1 MRLFI
6 ATTIFFISCLVAK
19 NNYPIVFIHGFMG
32 WGPEEMGDYSYW
44 GGKSNYIKDL
54 TNDGN
59 KIIAVSVGPISS
71 NWDRAVEVFYQLKGG
86 QVDYG
91 SYHSERNKIIRMP
104 DEKSYAGLYPEWNS
118 QNPVHIIGHSMGG
131 QTARML
137 NYLLTHEV
145 SQGNGKKEKSVLLGQ
160 SQSGWIKS
168 ITTISTPHDGTTLT
182 HIITSTIPY
191 VQYFAGI
198 AGLFGNNYFNF
209 DLEQFGIKKQKN
221 ETWLSFITG
230 LKNNSI
236 MKTKNFSAYDL
247 SLVGA
252 KYFNGFSQAS
262 PDIYYFSFVTST
274 TKMDE
279 KTRLQ
284 VPFEDTPLLN
294 KARAKLIGSRS
305 GYWDDG
311 TQTDSSWF
319 ENDGVVNS
327 ISMYGP
333 TTGVNGRDPIIEYEP
348 KDLLITGQWYWT
360 KINQMDH
367 WSVIGHFGS
376 EEKKLRGF
384 KIIKRHVE
392 LLKNL
397 Q

>member
-1 MRLFI
+1 M
-6 ATTIFFISCLVAK
+6 AE
-19 NNYPIVFIHGFMG
+19 NNYPIVLIHGFMG
-32 WGPEEMGDYSYW
+32 WGPEEMGNYSYW

-54 TNDGN
+54 ADDEH
-59 KIIAVSVGPISS
+59 KIMAVSVGPISS
-71 NWDRAVEVFYQLKGG
+71 NWDRAIEAFYQIKGG

-91 SYHSERNKIIRMP
+91 SSHSEKNKIIRMP
-104 DEKSYAGLYPEWNS
+104 NEKNYVGLYPQWSEE
-118 QNPVHIIGHSMGG
+118 NPVHIIGHSMGG

-137 NYLLTHEV
+137 NYLLTQEINNN
-145 SQGNGKKEKSVLLGQ
+145 NGEKEESALLGK
-160 SQSGWIKS
+160 SHLGWIKS
-168 ITTISTPHDGTTLT
+168 ITTISTPHDGTTLS

-198 AGLFGNNYFNF
+198 AGLFGNNYFHF

-221 ETWLSFITG
+221 ETWLNFITG
-230 LKNNSI
+230 LKDNSI
-236 MKTKNFSAYDL
+236 INTKNFSAYDL
-247 SLVGA
+247 SLAGA
-252 KYFNGFSQAS
+252 KDFNGYSQAS
-262 PDIYYFSFVTST
+262 PDVYYFSFITST
-274 TKMDE
+274 TKKDE
-279 KTRLQ
+279 KTSFQ
-284 VPFEDTPLLN
+284 VPFENTPLLN

-311 TQTDSSWF
+311 TQTDSLWF

-327 ISMYGP
+327 ISMFGP
-333 TTGVNGRDPIIEYEP
+333 TTGVNGSDPIIEYDP

-360 KINQMDH
+360 KVNRMDH

-384 KIIKRHVE
+384 KIIKRHIK

>member
-6 ATTIFFISCLVAK
+6 ATIIFFSSFVIAK

-32 WGPEEMGDYSYW
+32 WGPEEMGNYSYW

-54 TNDGN
+54 AEDEH
-59 KIIAVSVGPISS
+59 KIMAVSVGPISS
-71 NWDRAVEVFYQLKGG
+71 NWDRAIEAFYQIKGG

-91 SYHSERNKIIRMP
+91 SNHSEKNKIIRMP
-104 DEKSYAGLYPEWNS
+104 NEKNYVGLYPQWSKE
-118 QNPVHIIGHSMGG
+118 NPIHIIGHSMGG

-137 NYLLTHEV
+137 NYLLIQEIN
-145 SQGNGKKEKSVLLGQ
+145 QNNGEKEESSLLGE
-160 SQSGWIKS
+160 SHLGWIKS
-168 ITTISTPHDGTTLT
+168 ITTISTPHDGTTLS

-198 AGLFGNNYFNF
+198 AGLFGNSYFHF

-230 LKNNSI
+230 LKDNLIIN
-236 MKTKNFSAYDL
+236 TKNFSAYDL
-247 SLVGA
+247 SLPGA
-252 KYFNGFSQAS
+252 KDFNGYSQAS
-262 PDIYYFSFVTST
+262 PDVYYFSFITST
-274 TKMDE
+274 TKKDE
-279 KTRLQ
+279 KTSFH
-284 VPFEDTPLLN
+284 VPFENTPLLN
-294 KARAKLIGSRS
+294 KARSKLIGSRS
-305 GYWDDG
+305 GYWSDG
-311 TQTDSSWF
+311 TQTDSLWF

-327 ISMYGP
+327 ISMFGP
-333 TTGVNGRDPIIEYEP
+333 TTGVNGSDPIIEHDP

-360 KINQMDH
+360 KVDRMDH

-376 EEKKLRGF
+376 EEKKLRGL
-384 KIIKRHVE
+384 KIIKRHIK

>member
-118 QNPVHIIGHSMGG
+118 ENPVHIIGHSMGG

>member
-1 MRLFI
+1 
-6 ATTIFFISCLVAK
+6 VAK

-118 QNPVHIIGHSMGG
+118 ENPVHIIGHSMGG

>member
-1 MRLFI
+1 
-6 ATTIFFISCLVAK
+6 VAK

-104 DEKSYAGLYPEWNS
+104 DEKSYVGLYPEWNS
-118 QNPVHIIGHSMGG
+118 ENPVHIIGHSMGG

-145 SQGNGKKEKSVLLGQ
+145 SQGNGKKEKSALLGQ

>member
-104 DEKSYAGLYPEWNS
+104 DEKSYVGLYPEWNS
-118 QNPVHIIGHSMGG
+118 ENPVHIIGHSMGG

-145 SQGNGKKEKSVLLGQ
+145 SQGNGKKEKSALLGQ

>member
-1 MRLFI
+1 LRLFI

-104 DEKSYAGLYPEWNS
+104 DEKSYVGLYPEWNS
-118 QNPVHIIGHSMGG
+118 ENPVHIIGHSMGG

-145 SQGNGKKEKSVLLGQ
+145 SQGNGKKEKSALLGQ

>member
-1 MRLFI
+1 LKFFQNTLLFLISFGI
-6 ATTIFFISCLVAK
+6 AE
-19 NNYPIVFIHGFMG
+19 NNYPVVFIHGFMG
-32 WGPEEMGDYSYW
+32 WGPGEMGDYSYW
-44 GGKSNYIKDL
+44 GGKNNYIKDL
-54 TNDGN
+54 EEEGHQ
-59 KIIAVSVGPISS
+59 IFAVSVGPISS
-71 NWDRAVEVFYQLKGG
+71 NWDRAVEAFYQIKGG

-91 SYHSERNKIIRMP
+91 SSHSENNKIIRMP
-104 DEKSYAGLYPEWNS
+104 KGKSYAGLYPQWSNE
-118 QNPVHIIGHSMGG
+118 NPVHLIGHSMGG

-137 NYLLTHEV
+137 HYLLTQEIN
-145 SQGNGKKEKSVLLGQ
+145 QNNNEKEESSLLGQ
-160 SQSGWIKS
+160 SNSGWIKS
-168 ITTISTPHDGTTLT
+168 ITTISTPHDGTTLS

-198 AGLFGNNYFNF
+198 AGLFGNNYFCF

-230 LKNNSI
+230 LKDNSI
-236 MKTKNFSAYDL
+236 MNTKNFSVYDL

-252 KYFNGFSQAS
+252 KNFNGYSQAS
-262 PDIYYFSFVTST
+262 PEVYYFSFITST
-274 TKMDE
+274 TKKDS
-279 KTRLQ
+279 KTSFQ
-284 VPFEDTPLLN
+284 IPFEDTPLLN

-305 GYWDDG
+305 GYWADG
-311 TQTDSSWF
+311 TQTDSLWF

-327 ISMYGP
+327 VSMFGP
-333 TTGVNGRDPIIEYEP
+333 TTGVNGADPIIEYDS

-384 KIIKRHVE
+384 NIIKEHIK
-392 LLKNL
+392 LLKTL

>member
-1 MRLFI
+1 MRIFSSLI
-6 ATTIFFISCLVAK
+6 IFFISFGIAK

-32 WGPEEMGDYSYW
+32 WGPEEMGNYSYW
-44 GGKSNYIKDL
+44 GGKNNYLKDL
-54 TNDGN
+54 EVDEN
-59 KIIAVSVGPISS
+59 KIIAVSVGPVSS

-91 SYHSERNKIIRMP
+91 SSHSEKNEIIRMP
-104 DEKSYAGLYPEWNS
+104 NEKNYIGLYPQWSEK
-118 QNPVHIIGHSMGG
+118 NPVHIIGHSMGG

-137 NYLLTHEV
+137 NYLLTQEFN
-145 SQGNGKKEKSVLLGQ
+145 QNNGNKEQSDLLGR
-160 SQSGWIKS
+160 SVSGWIKS
-168 ITTISTPHDGTTLT
+168 ITTISTPHDGTTLA

-198 AGLFGNNYFNF
+198 AGLFGNNYFHFN
-209 DLEQFGIKKQKN
+209 LEQFGIKKQKN

-230 LKNNSI
+230 LKGNSI

-247 SLVGA
+247 SLAGA
-252 KYFNGFSQAS
+252 KDFNGYSQAS
-262 PDIYYFSFVTST
+262 PDVYYFSFITST
-274 TKMDE
+274 TKKDE
-279 KTRLQ
+279 KTSFQ
-284 VPFEDTPLLN
+284 VPYENTPLLN
-294 KARAKLIGSRS
+294 KARAKLIGSRT
-305 GYWDDG
+305 GYWADG
-311 TQTDSSWF
+311 TQTDSLWF

-327 ISMYGP
+327 ISMFGP
-333 TTGVNGRDPIIEYEP
+333 TTGVNGPDPIIEYDP

-376 EEKKLRGF
+376 EEKKIRGY
-384 KIIKRHVE
+384 KIIKRHIK
-392 LLKNL
+392 LLKTL

>member
-104 DEKSYAGLYPEWNS
+104 DEKSYVGLYPEWNS
-118 QNPVHIIGHSMGG
+118 ENPVHIIGHSMGG

>member
-1 MRLFI
+1 MRLFT
-6 ATTIFFISCLVAK
+6 ATTIFFSLFVMAE
-19 NNYPIVFIHGFMG
+19 NNYPIVLIHGFMG
-32 WGPEEMGDYSYW
+32 WGPEEMGNYSYW

-54 TNDGN
+54 ADEEH
-59 KIIAVSVGPISS
+59 KIMAVSVGPISS
-71 NWDRAVEVFYQLKGG
+71 NWDRAIEAFYQIKGG

-91 SYHSERNKIIRMP
+91 SSHSEKNNIIRMP
-104 DEKSYAGLYPEWNS
+104 KEKNYVGLYPQWSKE
-118 QNPVHIIGHSMGG
+118 NPVHIIGHSMGG

-137 NYLLTHEV
+137 NYLLTQEINHN
-145 SQGNGKKEKSVLLGQ
+145 NGEKEESVLLGK
-160 SQSGWIKS
+160 SHLGWIKS
-168 ITTISTPHDGTTLT
+168 ITTISTPHDGTTLS

-198 AGLFGNNYFNF
+198 AGLFGNNYFHF

-230 LKNNSI
+230 LKDNSVI
-236 MKTKNFSAYDL
+236 NTKNFSAYDL
-247 SLVGA
+247 SLPGA
-252 KYFNGFSQAS
+252 KAFNAYSQAS
-262 PDIYYFSFVTST
+262 PDVYYFSFITST
-274 TKMDE
+274 TKKDE
-279 KTRLQ
+279 KTSFH
-284 VPFEDTPLLN
+284 VPFENTPLLN

-305 GYWDDG
+305 GYWADG
-311 TQTDSSWF
+311 NQTDSLWF

-327 ISMYGP
+327 ISMFGP
-333 TTGVNGRDPIIEYEP
+333 TTGANGSDPIIEYDP

-360 KINQMDH
+360 KVNRMDH

-384 KIIKRHVE
+384 KIIKRHIK

>member
-1 MRLFI
+1 LRLFT
-6 ATTIFFISCLVAK
+6 ATIIFFSSFVMAE
-19 NNYPIVFIHGFMG
+19 NNYPIVLIHGFMG
-32 WGPEEMGDYSYW
+32 WGPEEMGNYSYW

-54 TNDGN
+54 ADDEH
-59 KIIAVSVGPISS
+59 KIMAVSVGPISS
-71 NWDRAVEVFYQLKGG
+71 NWDRAIEAFYQIKGG

-91 SYHSERNKIIRMP
+91 SSHSEKNKIIRMP
-104 DEKSYAGLYPEWNS
+104 NEKNYVGLYPQWSEK
-118 QNPVHIIGHSMGG
+118 NPVHIIGHSMGG

-137 NYLLTHEV
+137 NYLLTQEINNN
-145 SQGNGKKEKSVLLGQ
+145 NGEKEESALLGK
-160 SQSGWIKS
+160 SHLGWIKS
-168 ITTISTPHDGTTLT
+168 ITTISTPHDGTTLS

-198 AGLFGNNYFNF
+198 AGLFGNNYFHFN
-209 DLEQFGIKKQKN
+209 LEQFGIKKQKN

-230 LKNNSI
+230 LKDNSI
-236 MKTKNFSAYDL
+236 INTKNFSAYDL
-247 SLVGA
+247 SLPGA
-252 KYFNGFSQAS
+252 KDFNGYSQAS
-262 PDIYYFSFVTST
+262 PDVYYFSFITST
-274 TKMDE
+274 TKKDE
-279 KTRLQ
+279 KTSFH
-284 VPFEDTPLLN
+284 VPFDNTPLLN

-305 GYWDDG
+305 GYWADG
-311 TQTDSSWF
+311 TQTDSLWF

-327 ISMYGP
+327 ISMFGP
-333 TTGVNGRDPIIEYEP
+333 TTGVNGSDPIIEYDP

-360 KINQMDH
+360 KVNRMDH

-384 KIIKRHVE
+384 KIIKRHIK